1 MYYLAASCRFLRLTL
16 LFGHWCIDLAVLA
29 YSSLGGEAGLLQ
41 ASQRETCRRDASS
54 YPRWSAG
61 SQERKAQR
69 GKALRIDQP
78 RGYNTYWRRR
88 QIEERPRRLTSFK
101 PSSLSP

>member
-1 MYYLAASCRFLRLTL
+1 M

-61 SQERKAQR
+61 SQE
-69 GKALRIDQP
+69 GKGIKGRPAERLQ
-78 RGYNTYWRRR
+78 RRR
-88 QIEERPRRLTSFK
+88 QI
-101 PSSLSP
+101 SLRMDLEGESESV